1 MADEPLE
8 PRADWVREH
17 QRRYLASNGADGHEW
32 QSGVPTL
39 LLTTRGRRSGHLR
52 RTPLI
57 YGRDDGRYLVV
68 ASYGGSPQHPDWYF
82 NLDADPAVTIQVGD
96 RVMTARARPASDEER
111 ASLWSVMTAI
121 WPAYD
126 EYQGR
131 TSRTIP
137 VVIIEP
143 D

>member
-1 MADEPLE
+1 MGEEPLE
-8 PRADWVREH
+8 PRTDWVRKH
-17 QRRYLASNGADGHEW
+17 QRRYLESDGADGHMW
-32 QSGVPTL
+32 RPGVPTL
-39 LLTTRGRRSGHLR
+39 LLTTRGRRSGQLR

-57 YGRDDGRYLVV
+57 YGEDDGRYLVV

-82 NLDADPAVTIQVGD
+82 NLEAEPAVTIQVAD
-96 RVMTARARPASDEER
+96 RVMPAHARPASDEEQAR
-111 ASLWSVMTAI
+111 LWPLMTAI

-126 EYQGR
+126 DYQTR

-137 VVIIEP
+137 VVVIEP